1 MIEYL
6 NTHQGAFWFTV
17 GFVLLTLEIL
27 VLGMATGVVL
37 FAGIGGLI
45 TGALVSLGIVPST
58 WLAGIACF
66 GISSALSAALLWKP
80 LLRFQNEDRADRDTS
95 SDFIGYSFWLD
106 DTVSRTTPGHTRY
119 SGIDWRVEIDDTLGA
134 DQISA
139 GAKVTVTSVDAG
151 IFRVKPAVDESD

>member
-1 MIEYL
+1 MIDYL

-45 TGALVSLGIVPST
+45 TGALVSLEIVPST

-66 GISSALSAALLWKP
+66 GISAVVSAALLWKP
-80 LLRFQNEDRADRDTS
+80 LLRFQNENPAERDTS
-95 SDFIGYSFWLD
+95 SDIIGYSFRLD
-106 DTVSRTTPGHTRY
+106 DSVTRTKPGRTRY
-119 SGIDWRVEIDDTLGA
+119 SGVDWRVEIDSELDS

-151 IFRVKPAVDESD
+151 VFRIKPAVDAG

>member
-1 MIEYL
+1 MIDYL

-45 TGALVSLGIVPST
+45 TGALLSLGVVPST

-66 GISSALSAALLWKP
+66 GISSTLSAVLLWKP
-80 LLRFQNEDRADRDTS
+80 LLRFQNEDRAARDTS
-95 SDFIGYSFWLD
+95 SDLIGYSFRLD
-106 DTVSRTTPGHTRY
+106 ENVSRTQPGHKRY
-119 SGIDWRVEIDDTLGA
+119 SGINWRVEIDGALEA

-151 IFRVKPAVDESD
+151 IFRIKPAVDAG

>member
-1 MIEYL
+1 MIDYL
-6 NTHQGAFWFTV
+6 NTHQGALWFTV
-17 GFVLLTLEIL
+17 GFVLLALEIL

-45 TGALVSLGIVPST
+45 TGALVSLEIVPST

-66 GISSALSAALLWKP
+66 GISAAGSAALLWKP
-80 LLRFQNEDRADRDTS
+80 LLRFQNEDRAVRDTS
-95 SDFIGYSFWLD
+95 SDLIGYSFWLD
-106 DTVSRTTPGHTRY
+106 DNVTRTKPGRTRY
-119 SGIDWRVEIDDTLGA
+119 SGIDWRVEIDGALEA

-151 IFRVKPAVDESD
+151 IFRIKPAVDSS